1 MAPTTATRSSV
12 SPPGVHVITV
22 DCDVHPHLRNGLADL
37 LSYVSSPVRR
47 RLELGLSLGWGRRI
61 YASQFSIP
69 NNVLYVNPVGVMRR
83 DSSPPEGGVPG
94 SDPALVRSQLLDEY
108 GVDRAV
114 LVGGDVFGLGAMP
127 DADIAAALAAAY
139 NDWLNEHWLS
149 LDDRFRGTIV
159 VAPQDPA
166 QAAKEIERW
175 RDRPGMCGIY
185 LPLVNVLMGDRHY
198 YPIYAAAAEH
208 GFPILIHPNSVDGI
222 YVRGPSLAGGVFTY
236 YTEWHTALSEVFH
249 ANVISL
255 ICQGV
260 FERWPGL
267 RVVLNEG
274 GFAWAPDVIWRLDK
288 DWRSLR
294 DEVPWLR
301 RRPSEYLVDNVRF
314 TTQPLPE
321 PDRPEHLA
329 MLCEII
335 HAEKTLCFSSDY
347 PHWDFDHPVRSL
359 SALPSHLRD
368 RVRGANAQELF
379 AGRL

>member
-1 MAPTTATRSSV
+1 MMAPTTATRSSV

-159 VAPQDPA
+159 VAPQDRSPPPP
-166 QAAKEIERW
+166 R
-175 RDRPGMCGIY
+175 
-185 LPLVNVLMGDRHY
+185 
-198 YPIYAAAAEH
+198 
-208 GFPILIHPNSVDGI
+208 
-222 YVRGPSLAGGVFTY
+222 
-236 YTEWHTALSEVFH
+236 
-249 ANVISL
+249 
-255 ICQGV
+255 
-260 FERWPGL
+260 
-267 RVVLNEG
+267 
-274 GFAWAPDVIWRLDK
+274 RL
-288 DWRSLR
+288 
-294 DEVPWLR
+294 
-301 RRPSEYLVDNVRF
+301 
-314 TTQPLPE
+314 
-321 PDRPEHLA
+321 
-329 MLCEII
+329 
-335 HAEKTLCFSSDY
+335 
-347 PHWDFDHPVRSL
+347 
-359 SALPSHLRD
+359 
-368 RVRGANAQELF
+368 
-379 AGRL
+379 